1 MKSITEK
8 MKVTKVICFF
18 TVLLIISASCN
29 APFNSFTTTKP
40 ASLIGAWNYNKVL
53 KNGLEVKQ
61 VSQKDII
68 QLSADS
74 TFYYYLLLEGIYAT
88 GSWQVMDSLL
98 QLTYDVLP
106 SGKGTDEFYI
116 SKSNVDYVI
125 GEDTITKSLGLP
137 IDTLEAGEVID
148 SLNNMSPRI
157 VRNYTIEELD
167 STQFVIS
174 EKGIRFSFFK
184 K

>member
-1 MKSITEK
+1 MKSIKEK

-18 TVLLIISASCN
+18 TVLLIIFSSCN
-29 APFNSFTTTKP
+29 TSSNSSIKLKSP
-40 ASLIGAWNYNKVL
+40 SIIGTWNYNKVL
-53 KNGLEVKQ
+53 KNGLDAKQ
-61 VSQKDII
+61 VSDKDII

-74 TFYYYLLLEGIYAT
+74 SFYYYLLLENIYAT
-88 GSWQVMDSLL
+88 GSWQVTDSLL

-106 SGKGTDEFYI
+106 SGNGADKYYL
-116 SKSNVDYVI
+116 SQSNVIYII
-125 GEDTITKSLGLP
+125 GGDTITKTLGLP
-137 IDTLEAGEVID
+137 KDTLTAGEIID
-148 SLNNMSPRI
+148 SLNNTSQNI
-157 VRNYTIEELD
+157 VRNYIIEQLD